1 MSDALVFDSCFGRSQ
16 IHLFLKKSGCVAP
29 RTDLSFKVSTWSNR
43 SGDASP
49 SATQHSLIGNERSG
63 GSSFWLDQN
72 GEGGIRT
79 HGAREDTLVFKT
91 RAINHSTTSPEGVR
105 CPAGHPTTV
114 SGRAPSSVFRLGQR
128 QQTLIGIT
136 SGRACFRQL
145 TLVVTL
151 QCFEEITADAT
162 LHHGRLQLLVGGCI
176 DWLKGQAG
184 EGGIGIE
191 TGQKS
196 C

>member
-1 MSDALVFDSCFGRSQ
+1 MCIHSNGLVGQCIDVVESLRWCITVGHTTFPDSFQDQRS
-16 IHLFLKKSGCVAP
+16 S
-29 RTDLSFKVSTWSNR
+29 R
-43 SGDASP
+43 
-49 SATQHSLIGNERSG
+49 SLIQVV
-63 GSSFWLDQN
+63 QN

-105 CPAGHPTTV
+105 CPAGHLTTV

-136 SGRACFRQL
+136 SGRARFGQL
-145 TLVVTL
+145 ALVVTL

-162 LHHGRLQLLVGGCI
+162 LHHSRLQLLVGGCI
-176 DWLKGQAG
+176 DRLKGQAG

-191 TGQKS
+191 PGQQG